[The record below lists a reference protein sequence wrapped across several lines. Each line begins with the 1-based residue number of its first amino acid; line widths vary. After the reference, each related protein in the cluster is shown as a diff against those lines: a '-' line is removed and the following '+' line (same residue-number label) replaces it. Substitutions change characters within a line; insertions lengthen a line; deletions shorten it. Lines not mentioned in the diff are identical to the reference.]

1 LRLSKETYVLRG
13 VIYMGKYGVLITL
26 DDTVEYSEEV
36 EEILEGMYAL
46 LDEYHN
52 IIHNV
57 EITVVAE

>member
-1 LRLSKETYVLRG
+1 
-13 VIYMGKYGVLITL
+13 MGKYGVLITL